1 MEWIGRL
8 LSRHRAVDLLVWV
21 AVSAPVLL
29 GDDALPPGS
38 VLSLQAFRLWAV
50 PLLGLAVLVSHRF
63 PLVAAAVPAVL
74 ALAMTG
80 EFFSQQ
86 LVLAQ
91 VVLAFLL
98 GRRTGGARA
107 ALQLFAVL
115 GAVGLLFAFV
125 NQSSGEGWFELASS
139 MLLQIVLPWTAGQYA
154 RQHAE
159 LLRAGWQLAERLEHE
174 QELVA
179 NQVRLRERAR
189 IARDMHDSLGH
200 ELSLVAVRA
209 AALEVTSGIGTDGRQ
224 AAGDLRRAA
233 ASATD
238 RLREIIGVLRDDGDG
253 PPVVPA
259 ADTVQSLVQ
268 QAAASGVT
276 VTLDDTVSEVGTPVP
291 EATARAVYRV
301 VQEALTNATKHAP
314 GAAVAITVRPDETVR
329 PHDEAVPQ
337 MVVTVVNDAPPM
349 ASSRSDGTPGYG
361 LIGLDERVR
370 LVGGTLDA
378 RPTDG
383 GFTVGVRLP
392 LTPEAAATPGA
403 TPTSGHALAQARRRL
418 RRSMLSSFWI
428 PAAMA
433 AALVLIYFLNAG
445 RL

>member
-1 MEWIGRL
+1 VEWIGRL
-8 LSRHRAVDLLVWV
+8 LSRTRAVDLLVW
-21 AVSAPVLL
+21 AAISAPVLL
-29 GDDALPPGS
+29 GDDALPQGS
-38 VLSLQAFRLWAV
+38 VLSLQAFRLWGV
-50 PLLGLAVLVSHRF
+50 PLLGLAVLVSHRS
-63 PLVAAAVPAVL
+63 PLAAAAVPAVL
-74 ALAMTG
+74 ALVVTG

-107 ALQLFAVL
+107 ALQLFGVL

-125 NQSSGEGWFELASS
+125 NRGSGEDWFELASA

-159 LLRAGWQLAERLEHE
+159 LLRAGWELAERLEHE

-209 AALEVTSGIGTDGRQ
+209 AALEVTSGIGTQGRQ

-276 VTLDDTVSEVGTPVP
+276 VTLDDTMAEVGTPVP

-314 GAAVAITVRPDETVR
+314 GAAVAITVRPDEDDR
-329 PHDEAVPQ
+329 Q
-337 MVVTVVNDAPPM
+337 MVVTVVNDAPPA
-349 ASSRSDGTPGYG
+349 ASPRSDGTPGYG

-383 GFTVGVRLP
+383 GFTVGVRFP
-392 LTPEAAATPGA
+392 LKPEAAATPVA

-433 AALVLIYFLNAG
+433 AVLVLIYFLDSG

>member
-1 MEWIGRL
+1 M
-8 LSRHRAVDLLVWV
+8 
-21 AVSAPVLL
+21 LL
-29 GDDALPPGS
+29 GDDALPQGS
-38 VLSLQAFRLWAV
+38 VLSLQAFRLWAL
-50 PLLGLAVLVSHRF
+50 PLLGLAVLVSHRS

-125 NQSSGEGWFELASS
+125 NRSSGEGWFELASS

-159 LLRAGWQLAERLEHE
+159 LLRAGWELAERLEHE

-276 VTLDDTVSEVGTPVP
+276 VTLDDTMAEVGTPVP

-329 PHDEAVPQ
+329 PHDDGVPQ
-337 MVVTVVNDAPPM
+337 MVVTVVNDAPPA
-349 ASSRSDGTPGYG
+349 ASPRSDGTPGYG

-378 RPTDG
+378 RPTDR
-383 GFTVGVRLP
+383 GFTVGVRFP
-392 LTPEAAATPGA
+392 LTPEAAATPVA

-428 PAAMA
+428 PVAMA
-433 AALVLIYFLNAG
+433 AVLVLIYFLNAG